1 MANFIP
7 SYQGLKIDLQSAS
20 KDELLKEARRLSSNV
35 KRRIEKFNKLD
46 IKTHEIDVLETRR
59 NEILGSNYENNIT
72 TISKNFTEGQL
83 RATISAY
90 DKYLKSKYATIQ
102 KVQDDANKLVTN
114 LLRKEGVEENNIEK
128 ELKKISTKDKTELLR
143 RVLNNREST
152 NKVMEFFNSPVL
164 KEFWKEVRE
173 QNEKDDTFLQKVYN
187 DLDSL
192 YRSKDI
198 SDNISIKELEN
209 IIGKKLR

>member
-35 KRRIEKFNKLD
+35 KRRIEKFNRLD

-114 LLRKEGVEENNIEK
+114 LLRKEGVEENDIEK
-128 ELKKISTKDKTELLR
+128 EIKKISTKDRTELLR

-152 NKVMEFFNSPVL
+152 NKVMEFFNSPVI
-164 KEFWKEVRE
+164 KDFWKEVRE
-173 QNEKDDTFLQKVYN
+173 QNEKDDTFLPKVYD

>member
-20 KDELLKEARRLSSNV
+20 KEDLLKEARRLSSNV
-35 KRRIEKFNKLD
+35 KRRVEKFNKLD
-46 IKTHEIDVLETRR
+46 IKTHEIDVLESRR
-59 NEILGSNYENNIT
+59 NEILGSNYKNNIT

-90 DKYLKSKYATIQ
+90 DKYLKGKYATIQ
-102 KVQDDANKLVTN
+102 KVKDDANKLAIN
-114 LLRKEGVEENNIEK
+114 LLRKEGVEDKNIEK
-128 ELKKISTKDKTELLR
+128 ELKKLTTKDRTELLR

-152 NKVMEFFNSPVL
+152 NKVMEFFNSPVI
-164 KEFWKEVRE
+164 KDFWKEVRE
-173 QNEKDDTFLQKVYN
+173 QNEKDDTFLPKVYD
-187 DLDSL
+187 DLGDL

>member
-7 SYQGLKIDLQSAS
+7 SYQGLKIDLQTAS

-35 KRRIEKFNKLD
+35 KRRVEKFNKLD

-102 KVQDDANKLVTN
+102 KVKDDANKLVIN

-128 ELKKISTKDKTELLR
+128 EIKKLTTKDRTELLR

-152 NKVMEFFNSPVL
+152 NK
-164 KEFWKEVRE
+164 
-173 QNEKDDTFLQKVYN
+173 
-187 DLDSL
+187 
-192 YRSKDI
+192 
-198 SDNISIKELEN
+198 
-209 IIGKKLR
+209 

>member
-7 SYQGLKIDLQSAS
+7 SYQGLKIDLQTAS

-35 KRRIEKFNKLD
+35 KRRVEKFNKLD

-59 NEILGSNYENNIT
+59 NEILGSNYVNNIT

-102 KVQDDANKLVTN
+102 KVKDDANKLAIN

-128 ELKKISTKDKTELLR
+128 ELKKLTTKDRTELLR

-152 NKVMEFFNSPVL
+152 NKVMEFFNSPVI
-164 KEFWKEVRE
+164 KDFWKEVRE
-173 QNEKDDTFLQKVYN
+173 QNEKDDTFLPKVYD

>member
-7 SYQGLKIDLQSAS
+7 SYQGLKIDLQSAN
-20 KDELLKEARRLSSNV
+20 KEELLKEARRLSSNV
-35 KRRIEKFNKLD
+35 KRRVEKFNRLD
-46 IKTHEIDVLETRR
+46 IKTHEMDVLETRR

-114 LLRKEGVEENNIEK
+114 LLRKEGIEDKNIEK
-128 ELKKISTKDKTELLR
+128 ELKKLTVKDRTELLR

-152 NKVMEFFNSPVL
+152 NKVMEFFNSPVI
-164 KEFWKEVRE
+164 KDFWKEVRE
-173 QNEKDDTFLQKVYN
+173 QNEKDDTFLPKVYD

>member
-20 KDELLKEARRLSSNV
+20 KEDLLKEARRLSSNV
-35 KRRIEKFNKLD
+35 KRRVEKFNKLD

-59 NEILGSNYENNIT
+59 NEILGNNYKNNIT

-102 KVQDDANKLVTN
+102 KVKDDANKLAIN

-128 ELKKISTKDKTELLR
+128 ELKKLTTKDRTELLR

-173 QNEKDDTFLQKVYN
+173 QNEKDDTFLQKVYD

>member
-20 KDELLKEARRLSSNV
+20 KKDLLKEARRLSSNV
-35 KRRIEKFNKLD
+35 KRRVEKFNRLD
-46 IKTHEIDVLETRR
+46 IKTHEIDVLESRR
-59 NEILGSNYENNIT
+59 NEILGNNYKNNIT

-83 RATISAY
+83 RAIISAY
-90 DKYLKSKYATIQ
+90 DKYLKSKYSTIQ
-102 KVQDDANKLVTN
+102 NLKEDADKLAIN
-114 LLRKEGVEENNIEK
+114 LLKKQGIDDKNIEK
-128 ELKKISTKDKTELLR
+128 ELKKITLKNRTDLFR

-173 QNEKDDTFLQKVYN
+173 QNEKDDTFLQKVYY

-192 YRSKDI
+192 YKSKDI
-198 SDNISIKELEN
+198 SDNISIQELEN

>member
-7 SYQGLKIDLQSAS
+7 SYQGLKIDLQTAS
-20 KDELLKEARRLSSNV
+20 TDELLKEARRLSSNV
-35 KRRIEKFNKLD
+35 KRRVEKFNSLD
-46 IKTHEIDVLETRR
+46 IKTHEMDVLETRR
-59 NEILGSNYENNIT
+59 NEILGNNYKNNLT
-72 TISKNFTEGQL
+72 TISKNFTDGQL

-90 DKYLKSKYATIQ
+90 DKYLKSKYATMQ
-102 KVQDDANKLVTN
+102 KVKDNANKLAIN

-128 ELKKISTKDKTELLR
+128 EIKKLTTRDKTELLR

-173 QNEKDDTFLQKVYN
+173 QSEKDDTFTQKVYD
-187 DLDSL
+187 DLNSL
-192 YRSKDI
+192 YKSKDI

>member
-35 KRRIEKFNKLD
+35 KRRVEKFNKLD

-59 NEILGSNYENNIT
+59 NEILGSNYKNNIT

-102 KVQDDANKLVTN
+102 KVKDDANKLVTN

-128 ELKKISTKDKTELLR
+128 EIKKLTTKDRTELLR

-152 NKVMEFFNSPVL
+152 NKVMEFFNSPVI
-164 KEFWKEVRE
+164 KDFWKEVRE
-173 QNEKDDTFLQKVYN
+173 QNEKDDTFLQKVYD

-192 YRSKDI
+192 YKSKDI